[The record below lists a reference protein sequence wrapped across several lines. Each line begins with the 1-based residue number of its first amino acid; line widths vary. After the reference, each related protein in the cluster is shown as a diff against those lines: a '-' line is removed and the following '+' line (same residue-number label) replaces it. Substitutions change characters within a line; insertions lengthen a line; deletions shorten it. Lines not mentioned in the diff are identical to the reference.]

1 MDPQTALREIKQ
13 ANDRHADDPGSFDV
27 DKESYKRVLREAD
40 DVGGP
45 ELVEALTE
53 RIIQDITAATERPG
67 PTAVRQ
73 HAVDLCERKGIT
85 IPEHSELADDEPTG
99 SDAGIGGDSL

>member
-1 MDPQTALREIKQ
+1 MDPETALARIRQ
-13 ANDRHADDPGSFDV
+13 ANDSHADDPETFAV
-27 DKESYKRVLREAD
+27 DKESYERVLSEAD
-40 DVGGP
+40 DIGGP
-45 ELVEALTE
+45 ELVAALTD
-53 RIIQDITAATERPG
+53 RIVQDIQAATERPG

-73 HAVDLCERKGIT
+73 HAVDLCERKEIT

>member
-1 MDPQTALREIKQ
+1 MDPKTALARIRR
-13 ANDRHADDPGSFDV
+13 ANDSHADDPDTFDV
-27 DKESYKRVLREAD
+27 DKESYERVLGEAD
-40 DVGGP
+40 TVGGR
-45 ELVEALTE
+45 ELVEALTD
-53 RIIQDITAATERPG
+53 RIVQDIQAATERPG

-99 SDAGIGGDSL
+99 SDAGIGEDSL

>member
-1 MDPQTALREIKQ
+1 MDPERALSRIRQ
-13 ANDRHADDPGSFDV
+13 ANDRHADDPDTFEV
-27 DKESYKRVLREAD
+27 DKESYERVLSEAD

-45 ELVEALTE
+45 ELLEALTE

-73 HAVDLCERKGIT
+73 HAVDLCERKDIA

-99 SDAGIGGDSL
+99 SDAGIGEDSL

>member
-1 MDPQTALREIKQ
+1 MDPETALSRIKE
-13 ANDRHADDPGSFDV
+13 ANNNHADDPATFDV
-27 DKESYKRVLREAD
+27 DKESYERVLREAV

-45 ELVEALTE
+45 ELVEALTG
-53 RIIQDITAATERPG
+53 RIVQDIQAATERPG

-73 HAVDLCERKGIT
+73 HAVDLCERNGIT

-99 SDAGIGGDSL
+99 SDAGIGEDSL